1 MGEKR
6 AYKPRKPGGGRKKLK
21 PEYDAEKNLKEQ
33 MDAAVAL
40 YGENCSLQSI
50 GYALALNPIKVRK
63 LLITAGVYE
72 SDVAEKVKN
81 TFEEYRET
89 QDYKT
94 SILSTANTLQLSKT
108 SILSTANT
116 LQLSKTSVTSYL
128 PYKKGV
134 YFPSTAEKEKISV
147 GAERQRRYRAM
158 KRWRTDPTEENFWG
172 VVLAYAG
179 VKFKTYSGLL
189 FSYEIKKGRNG
200 EYTKQLWIDRREKS
214 KSLAWSSIVLAL
226 GNIKGEV
233 VDGPK
238 ALGDIRGVTYIYG
251 MFYRFGL
258 IDVPDEV
265 KEKMGHPKNRKK
277 YVAMCKSLR

>member
-1 MGEKR
+1 MREKR
-6 AYKPRKPGGGRKKLK
+6 EYKPRKPGGGRKKLK
-21 PEYDAEKNLKEQ
+21 PEYDAGKNLIEQ

-40 YGENCSLQSI
+40 YDSEMSLQAI
-50 GYALALNPIKVRK
+50 GEELGLNPIKVRK

-72 SDVAEKVKN
+72 SEVAEKVQD

-94 SILSTANTLQLSKT
+94 SILSTAKAVKLSK
-108 SILSTANT
+108 A
-116 LQLSKTSVTSYL
+116 SVTSYL

-158 KRWRTDPTEENFWG
+158 KRWRADPTEENFWG
-172 VVLAYAG
+172 VVVAYAG
-179 VKFKTYSGLL
+179 VKFKTYSGLP

-200 EYTKQLWIDRREKS
+200 GYTKELWIDRREKS
-214 KSLAWSSIVLAL
+214 KSLAWSSVLLAL
-226 GNIKGEV
+226 GNIKEIGAV
-233 VDGPK
+233 VDRPK

-251 MFYRFGL
+251 LLYRFGL
-258 IDVPDEV
+258 INVPETV
-265 KEKMGHPKNRKK
+265 KEKMK
-277 YVAMCKSLR
+277 

>member
-1 MGEKR
+1 M
-6 AYKPRKPGGGRKKLK
+6 K
-21 PEYDAEKNLKEQ
+21 PEYDAGKNLKEQ
-33 MDAAVAL
+33 MESAVEL
-40 YGENCSLQSI
+40 YDSEMSLQSI
-50 GYALALNPIKVRK
+50 ADALNLNPIKVRK

-89 QDYKT
+89 RDYKT
-94 SILSTANTLQLSKT
+94 SILTTSSTLQLSK
-108 SILSTANT
+108 A
-116 LQLSKTSVTSYL
+116 SVTSYL
-128 PYKKGV
+128 PYQKGV
-134 YFPSTAEKEKISV
+134 YFPSTEKEKISV

-158 KRWRTDPTEENFWG
+158 KRWRADPTEENLWG

-179 VKFKTYSGLL
+179 VKFKTYSGLP

-200 EYTKQLWIDRREKS
+200 EYTRELWIDRREKS
-214 KSLAWSSIVLAL
+214 KSLAWSSVLLAL
-226 GNIKGEV
+226 KNIKEEV
-233 VDGPK
+233 VERPK

-277 YVAMCKSLR
+277 QVAMYRSVR